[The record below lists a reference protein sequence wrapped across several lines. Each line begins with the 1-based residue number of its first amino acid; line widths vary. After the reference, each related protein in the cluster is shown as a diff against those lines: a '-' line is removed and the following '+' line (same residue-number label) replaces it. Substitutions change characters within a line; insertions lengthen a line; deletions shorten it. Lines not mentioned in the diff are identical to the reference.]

1 MTFFD
6 FNATV
11 LLRRPA
17 QGSTDTCLAEG
28 QQLIELGAADAQRIS
43 RCDRDHGRRGDL
55 DRIRRRFAHGFRHF
69 AITEAGAIVA
79 WFWAVHGVPRYLD
92 EMCWRFDLDE
102 QHVWIRD
109 AFVVPRRRGSGL
121 LRLIMN
127 AACTV
132 DARPV
137 HYLSDVSLSNRIS
150 LRAHRSLGF
159 ERIATVRS
167 FALGSRLLLRNRPP
181 PSIPPIN
188 GLRPEARVLWM
199 SRDELLWHRQQIA

>member
-1 MTFFD
+1 MTFLD

-17 QGSTDTCLAEG
+17 QGTADTCLAEG
-28 QQLIELGAADAQRIS
+28 QQLIELGAEDAQRIS

-55 DRIRRRFAHGFRHF
+55 DRIRRRFAQGFRYF

-102 QHVWIRD
+102 QHVWARD
-109 AFVVPRRRGSGL
+109 AFVVPRRRSSGL
-121 LRLIMN
+121 LRMMMN

-132 DARPV
+132 DARPA
-137 HYLSDVSLSNRIS
+137 HYLSDVSFSNRIS

-159 ERIATVRS
+159 EKIATVCS
-167 FALGSRLLLRNRPP
+167 VAVGSRFLLRTRTPLCM
-181 PSIPPIN
+181 PPIN
-188 GLRPEARVLWM
+188 GLRPEKRVLWM